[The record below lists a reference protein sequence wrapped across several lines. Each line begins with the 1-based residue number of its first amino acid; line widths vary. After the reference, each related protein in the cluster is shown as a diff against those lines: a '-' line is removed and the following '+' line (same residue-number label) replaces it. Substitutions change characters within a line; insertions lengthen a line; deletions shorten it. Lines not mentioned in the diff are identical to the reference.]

1 MPIYEYENPD
11 PSTACGKCATRFE
24 LLQSSGEPPV
34 SSCPCCGAPV
44 NMVLSRCHAAF
55 AARNESHARVGSAVK
70 EYEKRGM
77 WSHAAELAEKQSA
90 RTKDQAL
97 RTRALEN
104 YKKAGYDPAAL
115 EKHAKATGGNK

>member
-1 MPIYEYENPD
+1 
-11 PSTACGKCATRFE
+11 
-24 LLQSSGEPPV
+24 
-34 SSCPCCGAPV
+34 
-44 NMVLSRCHAAF
+44 MVVSRCHTAF
-55 AARNESHARVGSAVK
+55 ADSNESHGRVGTAVR

-90 RTKDQAL
+90 GTKDPGM

-115 EKHAKATGGNK
+115 EKHGGQPITSSFPKKEGKR